1 MEHFKKALE
10 ELENTKKGI
19 DRLYFKKIE
28 HKYFID
34 LFTIYANI
42 EIKKLGKEETFL
54 ITKENKPII
63 DILFV
68 YLTGEKSDLDLNK
81 GILLVGGFGIGK
93 TLIMKA
99 FINLINSYQIKIITT
114 LHSKELT
121 IELPKKGLQDFKK
134 KPLFIDDIGKENK
147 EVLVYGTRIKPYVDM
162 ISLRYEFPTWNF
174 GTSNYNMNT
183 LKELYGETITDRMK
197 DMYNVIL
204 LTGDSFRS

>member
-1 MEHFKKALE
+1 M
-10 ELENTKKGI
+10 
-19 DRLYFKKIE
+19 
-28 HKYFID
+28 
-34 LFTIYANI
+34 
-42 EIKKLGKEETFL
+42 
-54 ITKENKPII
+54 
-63 DILFV
+63 LFV
-68 YLTGEKSDLDLNK
+68 YLTGAKSDLYLNK
-81 GILLVGGFGIGK
+81 GILLVGGFGVGK

-114 LHSKELT
+114 LHGKELT

-197 DMYNVIL
+197 DMYNVIVL
-204 LTGDSFRS
+204 NGESFRK